1 MTKNEQANAYRIA
14 AEYLEREGFKLYM
27 NLLAKA
33 DELDPP
39 APERDPYLVPG
50 AICEVWNDDGDT
62 TLRCFSEY
70 NHKGYPRFVLRRGL
84 IGVGDSGFFYHH
96 YRVIGTPW
104 DHAPDEAEWVATD
117 KKGRIYFYETKPE
130 VGSSMWE
137 VSTPI
142 CPAPICPA
150 GYDAAVKSGKVDW
163 TTTLRRRP
171 EWAK

>member
-14 AEYLEREGFKLYM
+14 AEYLEREGFDAIYK

-39 APERDPYLVPG
+39 APERDPYLVPS
-50 AICEVWNDDGDT
+50 AVCEVWDLNESEIIGY
-62 TLRCFSEY
+62 FSLYDYE
-70 NHKGYPRFVLRRGL
+70 GRPRFVFRKNM
-84 IGVGDSGFFYHH
+84 IGDGGIEYQH

-117 KKGRIYFYETKPE
+117 QNGKIYFYITRPD

-137 VSTPI
+137 ASQPVWS
-142 CPAPICPA
+142 A
-150 GYDAAVKSGKVDW
+150 GHDAAVKSGKVDW
-163 TTTLRRRP
+163 TTTLRRCP
-171 EWAK
+171 EWVRRDK